1 MKKPEVNALMKRLQA
16 HLDLFEPDNC
26 QITLKGGTYSDNNIS
41 SRIVISVKGDDGE
54 IVTKEAE
61 DFKRYAESY
70 CLKPEDL
77 GERFLDFNRKEFEI
91 VGLKPRSRKYP
102 ILVKE
107 VKTGKV
113 YKFSANAVVNYLE
126 LRKARKT

>member
-1 MKKPEVNALMKRLQA
+1 MQKPEVKALMKRLQA

-26 QITLKGGTYSDNNIS
+26 QIALKGGTYSDNNIS

-61 DFKRYAESY
+61 DFKRYATTY
-70 CLKPEDL
+70 GLKPEDL
-77 GERFLDFNRKEFEI
+77 GERFQDFNQKEFEI
-91 VGLKPRSRKYP
+91 VGCKPRSRKYP

-107 VKTGKV
+107 VRTGKLV
-113 YKFSANAVVNYLE
+113 KFGHKAVKSYLE
-126 LRKARKT
+126 LRGAKK